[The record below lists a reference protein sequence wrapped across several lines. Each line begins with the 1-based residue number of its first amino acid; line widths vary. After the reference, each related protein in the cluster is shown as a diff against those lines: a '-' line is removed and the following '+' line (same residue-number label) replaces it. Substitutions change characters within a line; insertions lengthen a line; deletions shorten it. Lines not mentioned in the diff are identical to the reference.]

1 MDHPLR
7 IYGTITG
14 LPLICFSKKYFEQGE
29 QTFNGVEKQIRNV
42 RMIILIICLSVLAA
56 GCTSPQKTE
65 QSSAGTN
72 ECVEYEAIFLDNLQI
87 TGIFTEVR
95 GEIPCPL
102 VTRDFHVTTSY
113 MPEKDARSLYG
124 REVEVKIIG
133 YKNSAVTDDDGK
145 ETHNEGLK
153 VELYPKDEEM
163 EAYLSAHPA
172 NYHITGSYEEHA
184 KYTKYFDFSDMQ
196 PCEYTVTGRF
206 GGCLYS
212 GTIIYDAGLL
222 DTPEAD
228 QKP

>member
-1 MDHPLR
+1 MKLKR
-7 IYGTITG
+7 R
-14 LPLICFSKKYFEQGE
+14 
-29 QTFNGVEKQIRNV
+29 IRNV
-42 RMIILIICLSVLAA
+42 RIVIVMACLAVLAT
-56 GCTSPQKTE
+56 GCATKLKTE
-65 QSSAGTN
+65 QNSAGTN
-72 ECVEYEAIFLDNLQI
+72 TYIEYEAIFLDNLQI

-95 GEIPCPL
+95 GEIPYPL

-133 YKNSAVTDDDGK
+133 YKNSAVTDDNGK

-196 PCEYTVTGRF
+196 PYEYTVTGRF